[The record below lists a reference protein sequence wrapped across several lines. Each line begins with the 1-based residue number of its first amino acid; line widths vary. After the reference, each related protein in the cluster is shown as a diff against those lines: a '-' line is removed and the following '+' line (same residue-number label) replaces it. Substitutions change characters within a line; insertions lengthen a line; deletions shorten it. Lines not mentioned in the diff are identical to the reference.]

1 MSFIGQVLKFSLPLV
16 LVWIV
21 VYNSWVLNYTY
32 DVLKKICD
40 ENVNCGISESEIRT
54 LQTFC
59 IISISISIG
68 SLGFMLGGGNA
79 LLFSNMSFIYLIL
92 FLQLGVAIYN
102 TIVLDSHK
110 STECPV
116 DNKLSGVNI
125 ATLIIVGFLILIAMI
140 AHYSGAAA
148 EKAAAAAKAKVK
160 KEK

>member
-1 MSFIGQVLKFSLPLV
+1 MSFIGEVLKVGLYLV
-16 LVWIV
+16 LIWIV

-68 SLGFMLGGGNA
+68 SLGFMIGGGDA

-116 DNKLSGVNI
+116 DDMLTGVNYS
-125 ATLIIVGFLILIAMI
+125 TLVIIGILIVI
-140 AHYSGAAA
+140 AIISHIIGAKMKKA
-148 EKAAAAAKAKVK
+148 EKAA
-160 KEK
+160 EKNK